1 MIGSTQH
8 SSMATLGDSRS
19 FNFGTDAFS
28 FANELVWEY
37 RFDPDSGRTTFARR
51 SPPPSY
57 THRCFVVIR
66 AARKF
71 LYHAQFDPQRA
82 GVSKNAY
89 VELVRAV
96 MARSDYRP
104 SSREQRILI
113 PGYAGLRAL
122 SLDHAD
128 VLKQRCGGPWESYF
142 LRSHWRMVF
151 PISRKHQASTAKSL
165 AADLAQ
171 GLAPMVHLVRF
182 PQLTINH
189 GMLVYAASNNT
200 NTTGAPGLTF
210 AAYDPNDPEAPAHL
224 EFSADRRTFTLARN
238 RYWAGGRVDVLHIA
252 RNAFF

>member
-1 MIGSTQH
+1 MIGATKHST
-8 SSMATLGDSRS
+8 MVTVGELRS
-19 FNFGTDAFS
+19 FDFDNDAFS

-37 RFDPDSGRTTFARR
+37 RFDPDSGRMTFARR

-71 LYHAQFDPQRA
+71 LYHAHFDPKKA
-82 GVSKNAY
+82 KVSKDAY
-89 VELVRAV
+89 ADLVRAV
-96 MARSDYRP
+96 MARSDFKP
-104 SSREQRILI
+104 SLRAERILI

-128 VLKQRCGGPWESYF
+128 VLKQRCGSPWQSYF

-151 PISRKHQASTAKSL
+151 PISRKHQASTAEGLS
-165 AADLAQ
+165 AALAQ

-189 GMLVYAASNNT
+189 GMLVYAISENSGGAEAS
-200 NTTGAPGLTF
+200 ALTF
-210 AAYDPNDPEAPAHL
+210 TAYDPNDPEVPAHL
-224 EFSADRRTFTLARN
+224 EFSAEQSTFTLARN
-238 RYWAGGRVDVLHIA
+238 RYWGGGRVDLLHIA
-252 RNAFF
+252 RTAFF